1 MENCPSHFKPIV
13 YRRFVDDTFLLF
25 RSKDHVEKFRNYLNK
40 QHKNITFTS
49 EIEEN
54 GSLSFLDIK
63 VSRENNTFVTSDI
76 YKRGLIETLLHR
88 SFRLCSNYENFHQEI
103 ETLKSILKHNSYPHN
118 LVNHCIKK
126 FLNKLFVQRGFNFMV
141 PKRELICVLPYLG
154 KVSLDLRT
162 RLRQTIE
169 RNLPFCKLKIIFR
182 SKCRLNTLFHFKD
195 SLEKKIR
202 SGIIYRYTCSNCKVT
217 YYGKTFRH
225 FYTRAAEHMGISN
238 LTGKRL
244 KTVMQSAIS
253 DHLLQCNCTINFD
266 DFDIL
271 ATESNKFKLLLRESL
286 LIKHDKPILNRTIK
300 SFPLELFD

>member
-1 MENCPSHFKPIV
+1 MTSV
-13 YRRFVDDTFLLF
+13 YRKPTF
-25 RSKDHVEKFRNYLNK
+25 SGV
-40 QHKNITFTS
+40 FTNF
-49 EIEEN
+49 E
-54 GSLSFLDIK
+54 SFIP
-63 VSRENNTFVTSDI
+63 DI

-88 SFRLCSNYENFHQEI
+88 SFRLCSNYENFHWEI
-103 ETLKSILKHNSYPHN
+103 ETLKSILKRNSYPHN

-126 FLNKLFVQRGFNFMV
+126 FLNKLFVQRDLNFTI

-154 KVSLDLRT
+154 KASLDLRT
-162 RLRQTIE
+162 KLRRTIE

-202 SGIIYRYTCSNCKVT
+202 SGIIYRYRCSNCNVT

-225 FYTRAAEHMGISN
+225 FYTKAVEHMGISN

-244 KTVMQSAIS
+244 KNVKQSAIS

-266 DFDIL
+266 NFDIL
-271 ATESNKFKLLLRESL
+271 AAESNKFKLLLRESL
-286 LIKHDKPILNRTIK
+286 LMKHDKPILNRTIK